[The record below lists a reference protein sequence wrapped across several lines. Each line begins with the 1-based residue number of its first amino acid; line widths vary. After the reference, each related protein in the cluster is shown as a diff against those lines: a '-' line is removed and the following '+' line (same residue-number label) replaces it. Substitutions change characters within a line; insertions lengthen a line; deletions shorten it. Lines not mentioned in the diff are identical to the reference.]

1 VSSRTSELIDVFQLT
16 LCPTYA
22 IRRLV
27 PGSRSMR
34 SIPSRRYSSRS
45 VSLLLLLEQRLIS
58 MLIASLLSFSVS
70 ILLHVART
78 QKAIT
83 SVSQLGWSSFLPL
96 PFSSRG

>member
-45 VSLLLLLEQRLIS
+45 VSLLLLEQRLIS